1 MLELVGLP
9 ALADRLPAALS
20 GGQQQRVALARALVF
35 EPAALLLDEPLSA
48 LDAATRVAMRDEIR
62 RIQREQGI
70 ATLLI
75 THDQDEALSLADRVA
90 VMRDGRLVQVAPPQA
105 STTARPSAFV
115 ATFVGRANVLD
126 GTVAGRT
133 ASTRP
138 SAGSRRCRTASRRA
152 PVSLLI
158 RPERVEPGAVADG
171 ENVIDVQVSR
181 TRSSARRASVE
192 VGRRRPARDRDGV
205 ARCCR
210 HRVRIPRD
218 AIQFLPTATLKE
230 DHHEVSTVAC
240 PSLRRRRVHV
250 ARTGV
255 AQTTSIRPSCTPARR
270 RSTRPRR
277 RKAWWSRFDTGPTW
291 ANWAAQ
297 FAAFK
302 KRYPDVEI
310 VYNDL
315 GSAATVVALDKA
327 RNRPQADTAY
337 YFAAS
342 AVDAVKKGVVA
353 PFKPVNFDKLPAVFR
368 EPTAAGSRSTRS
380 PWPSWSTRSWSK
392 NVPQSWA
399 DLMKP
404 EYKNSIVYL
413 DPRSTGVG
421 QVLTFAANFGNG
433 GDMNNVQPGLDYLGK
448 LHQSGNVLRVLGT
461 TPYAQF
467 VKGEI
472 PIWISYENDGL
483 KAKYTDGLGD
493 AVAVVIPK
501 EASAA
506 APYGISLVEK
516 GPNPN
521 AGQAVAQLHHDRLR
535 PGHLRAGLR
544 APVGARASSCPT
556 AWPTSCR
563 AAPQVR
569 PLDVQ
574 AAAAKKAEI
583 DAGWAKATGTK

>member
-1 MLELVGLP
+1 MKSLNVLLVRTIAVALVGFAAAASAQTVNDSPELYP
-9 ALADRLPAALS
+9 GEKALYE
-20 GGQQQRVALARALVF
+20 LARKEGMV
-35 EPAALLLDEPLSA
+35 
-48 LDAATRVAMRDEIR
+48 
-62 RIQREQGI
+62 
-70 ATLLI
+70 
-75 THDQDEALSLADRVA
+75 
-90 VMRDGRLVQVAPPQA
+90 
-105 STTARPSAFV
+105 
-115 ATFVGRANVLD
+115 
-126 GTVAGRT
+126 
-133 ASTRP
+133 
-138 SAGSRRCRTASRRA
+138 
-152 PVSLLI
+152 VS
-158 RPERVEPGAVADG
+158 
-171 ENVIDVQVSR
+171 
-181 TRSSARRASVE
+181 
-192 VGRRRPARDRDGV
+192 
-205 ARCCR
+205 
-210 HRVRIPRD
+210 
-218 AIQFLPTATLKE
+218 
-230 DHHEVSTVAC
+230 
-240 PSLRRRRVHV
+240 
-250 ARTGV
+250 
-255 AQTTSIRPSCTPARR
+255 
-270 RSTRPRR
+270 
-277 RKAWWSRFDTGPTW
+277 FDTGPTW

-302 KRYPDVEI
+302 RRYPDVEI

-342 AVDAVKKGVVA
+342 AVDAVKKGLVA

-368 EPTAAGSRSTRS
+368 EPEGRWFTIHSLTIAFVVNTKLV
-380 PWPSWSTRSWSK
+380 K

-404 EYKNSIVYL
+404 EYKNSVVYL

-421 QVLTFAANFGNG
+421 QVMVFAANFAHG

-448 LHQSGNVLRVLGT
+448 LHASGHVLRVLGT

-483 KAKYTDGLGD
+483 RAKWTDGLGD

-506 APYGISLVEK
+506 APYAISLVEK

-521 AGQAVAQLHHDRLR
+521 TGKLWLNFTMSDFGQGIFAQGFVRPAIPGTKLPDSVADKL
-535 PGHLRAGLR
+535 P
-544 APVGARASSCPT
+544 S
-556 AWPTSCR
+556 
-563 AAPQVR
+563 APQVR

-583 DAGWAKATGTK
+583 DAGWAKATGSK